1 MSMTPVYKR
10 PVAHEADSFG
20 LSRSVPCFWAA
31 QVCACF
37 YFRGRCPG
45 RTKFLRLRGFPE
57 VRGGLALGRFLPPSV
72 GSGNPGIFSTAL
84 RSDQGLTGIM
94 NGLVSSLPSM
104 LTNAVPMLLMLGLGG
119 LLLPLLGV
127 SLFFREGQKRTFSLP
142 SINPAILDGLA
153 DVLDRVTKAIEQ
165 GEKKTLP
172 NVSDCTVSAPGQHP
186 RRD

>member
-1 MSMTPVYKR
+1 MHTKPMT
-10 PVAHEADSFG
+10 
-20 LSRSVPCFWAA
+20 L
-31 QVCACF
+31 
-37 YFRGRCPG
+37 
-45 RTKFLRLRGFPE
+45 
-57 VRGGLALGRFLPPSV
+57 LALVLWTAAVALSEAGYPDAALYQTNINRQSSA
-72 GSGNPGIFSTAL
+72 GAAAAGGIAAGLT
-84 RSDQGLTGIM
+84 QGLTGIM

-165 GEKKTLP
+165 GEKKYATK
-172 NVSDCTVSAPGQHP
+172 NN
-186 RRD
+186 

>member
-1 MSMTPVYKR
+1 MQSKPMTLLALVLS
-10 PVAHEADSFG
+10 VAAVALSEAGYPD
-20 LSRSVPCFWAA
+20 AA
-31 QVCACF
+31 LYQTNINRQSSA
-37 YFRGRCPG
+37 GAAAA
-45 RTKFLRLRGFPE
+45 
-57 VRGGLALGRFLPPSV
+57 GGLAAGL
-72 GSGNPGIFSTAL
+72 T
-84 RSDQGLTGIM
+84 QGLTGIM

-165 GEKKTLP
+165 GEKKYATK
-172 NVSDCTVSAPGQHP
+172 NN
-186 RRD
+186 

>member
-1 MSMTPVYKR
+1 MQSKPMT
-10 PVAHEADSFG
+10 
-20 LSRSVPCFWAA
+20 L
-31 QVCACF
+31 
-37 YFRGRCPG
+37 
-45 RTKFLRLRGFPE
+45 
-57 VRGGLALGRFLPPSV
+57 LALVLSAAAV
-72 GSGNPGIFSTAL
+72 AL
-84 RSDQGLTGIM
+84 SEAGYPDAALYQTNINRQSSAGAAAAGGFAAGLTQGLTGIM

-165 GEKKTLP
+165 GEKKYATK
-172 NVSDCTVSAPGQHP
+172 NN
-186 RRD
+186 

>member
-1 MSMTPVYKR
+1 MQTLTLCALVVSTL
-10 PVAHEADSFG
+10 AALSEAGYPDAALYQSNINRQSGAGAAGAGGFAAG
-20 LSRSVPCFWAA
+20 L
-31 QVCACF
+31 
-37 YFRGRCPG
+37 
-45 RTKFLRLRGFPE
+45 T
-57 VRGGLALGRFLPPSV
+57 
-72 GSGNPGIFSTAL
+72 
-84 RSDQGLTGIM
+84 QGLTGIM

-165 GEKKTLP
+165 GEKKYATK
-172 NVSDCTVSAPGQHP
+172 NN
-186 RRD
+186 